1 MPPPEFNPVADLAL
15 VLKARAGDRIAFT
28 ELMQRHAAKLHACL
42 LAYVTPSDVDDLL
55 QETMLAAWRGLP
67 TLQQTSE
74 PLPWLFGIAR
84 NHGRRGYVKR
94 RKQDR
99 SLSQPELLRAEESEG
114 ISAPRLLHHIHQLPE
129 AYRVSLVMRLLEG
142 LGSAPIAIA
151 TGMTEASVRV
161 NLSRGM
167 KILREN
173 LGREGYP

>member
-1 MPPPEFNPVADLAL
+1 MPPPETIPVADLAL

-28 ELMQRHAAKLHACL
+28 ALMQRHAAKLNACL

-67 TLQQTSE
+67 ALQQTAE
-74 PLPWLFGIAR
+74 PLPWMFGIAR
-84 NHGRRGYVKR
+84 NLGRRNYTKR
-94 RKQDR
+94 SHQEI
-99 SLSQPELLRAEESEG
+99 SLSQPELLRARESDG
-114 ISAPRLLHHIHQLPE
+114 ISAAYLLRHIHQLPE
-129 AYRVSLVMRLLEG
+129 AYRVSLALRLLEG
-142 LGSAPIAIA
+142 FGSASIALA